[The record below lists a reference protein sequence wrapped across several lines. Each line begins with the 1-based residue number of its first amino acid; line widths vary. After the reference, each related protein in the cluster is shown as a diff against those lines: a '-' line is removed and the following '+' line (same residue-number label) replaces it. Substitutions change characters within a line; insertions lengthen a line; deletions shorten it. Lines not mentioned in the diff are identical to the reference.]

1 MKRNL
6 TTLAA
11 ILLIAAAAA
20 PASAQKKASDSTPEY
35 QGKDPKGSVSYCL
48 PKTTLLLEVEAQ
60 KDVFYAGPYARYA
73 SKYLGIEV
81 PQKDQTQ
88 YHILSVRMTPVVE
101 ADQDRRFLLNVGT
114 APAYTN
120 YLALTS
126 QGLISSI
133 DSKFLG
139 SDWRYPAPSE
149 ADFSEMGVT
158 SNLTSESAVLYHKA
172 KEGKSYNK
180 VAVQQNLVVEKSA
193 ERRASEAADMI
204 FALRQKRIQIV
215 TGDTDA
221 TYSGEAMQAAI
232 SEITRLEE
240 EYMTLFIGYSES
252 STQKAVFEVSPAQG
266 EVQRYIAFRVSD
278 IDGLVP
284 AENITGKPVLMEI
297 VPQVPYI
304 KEVPVEEPADGKKKK
319 AQPKEKPVKGEFIT
333 YRVPDMST
341 VKLLDGT
348 DLLLQARVPV
358 YQLGTETT
366 LPVELKIKK

>member
-1 MKRNL
+1 MNRKL
-6 TTLAA
+6 FKLAA

-20 PASAQKKASDSTPEY
+20 PATAKDYKGD
-35 QGKDPKGSVSYCL
+35 DPKGSVAYCL

-60 KDVFYAGPYARYA
+60 KNVFYAGPYARYA

-101 ADQDRRFLLNVGT
+101 ADQDRRFLLNVGSE
-114 APAYTN
+114 PAYTS

-126 QGLISSI
+126 QGLISSP

-149 ADFSEMGVT
+149 ADFSEMGVS

-193 ERRASEAADMI
+193 EKRASEAADMI

-240 EYMTLFIGYSES
+240 EYMTLFIGYSETS
-252 STQKAVFEVSPAQG
+252 VQKASFEVVPVQG

-297 VPQVPYI
+297 VPQVPYV
-304 KEVPVEEPADGKKKK
+304 KEVPVEEPSDGKKKK

-341 VKLLDGT
+341 VKILNGT
-348 DLLLQARVPV
+348 DLLLQTRVPL

-366 LPVELKIKK
+366 VPVELKLK